1 MVGIVPGGRQDDGIF
16 RGKAEPGG
24 GLHAFALIH
33 QRREPWPIQPK
44 ALKKIPINQRQQRR
58 PRLTRRPWLLS
69 SLPPLVEIGK
79 PQGLAVWLASSG
91 SQGDAVGLRLEQGDP
106 CYSSLFVVKPEP
118 FGLMT
123 LLDRLEDVGAG

>member
-44 ALKKIPINQRQQRR
+44 ALKKISINQRQQRR
-58 PRLTRRPWLLS
+58 PRLTRRPW
-69 SLPPLVEIGK
+69 PFRR
-79 PQGLAVWLASSG
+79 LAPKEEVRQLERLAIWLTSSG
-91 SQGDAVGLRLEQGDP
+91 SQGNAVCLRLEQGD
-106 CYSSLFVVKPEP
+106 
-118 FGLMT
+118 
-123 LLDRLEDVGAG
+123 AG

>member
-44 ALKKIPINQRQQRR
+44 ALKKISINQRQQRR
-58 PRLTRRPWLLS
+58 TRLTRRPWLFS
-69 SLPPLVEIGK
+69 SLPPQEEVAK
-79 PQGLAVWLASSG
+79 PQGLAIWLTSSG
-91 SQGDAVGLRLEQGDP
+91 SQGNAVCLRLEQGD
-106 CYSSLFVVKPEP
+106 
-118 FGLMT
+118 
-123 LLDRLEDVGAG
+123 AG